1 MSLWLHEPI
10 ARARQTRYSQFM
22 LEYFFIAVLMSA
34 VTGALLARR
43 SQRALLLAQ
52 LRPLLRPKR

>member
-1 MSLWLHEPI
+1 M
-10 ARARQTRYSQFM
+10 F
-22 LEYFFIAVLMSA
+22 EYLFIAVLMSA

-52 LRPLLRPKR
+52 LRPLLRSKR